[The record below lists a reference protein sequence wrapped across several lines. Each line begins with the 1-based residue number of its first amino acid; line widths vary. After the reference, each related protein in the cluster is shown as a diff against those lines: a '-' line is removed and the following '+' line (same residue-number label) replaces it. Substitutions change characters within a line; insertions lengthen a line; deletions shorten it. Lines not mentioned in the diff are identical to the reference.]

1 MSSTKNGGLPDG
13 DATGASSAGRGVSTP
28 SDLFAQLWEALADV
42 LGTAATAALL
52 RRAAK
57 RASRR
62 APELGDLTIG
72 RVELDYKYTAPPA
85 WQEAGGGMQPLH
97 ELIRELRP
105 LLVEL
110 TGSVVVQR
118 LDRMIDLQPQSVD
131 PPL

>member
-1 MSSTKNGGLPDG
+1 L
-13 DATGASSAGRGVSTP
+13 
-28 SDLFAQLWEALADV
+28 LAQVWEALSDV

-57 RASRR
+57 RAARR
-62 APELGDLTIG
+62 FPVLADLAIG
-72 RVELDYKYTAPPA
+72 LVDLDYKYTAPPA
-85 WQEAGGGMQPLH
+85 WQEGEEGMQPVH

-118 LDRMIDLQPQSVD
+118 LDRMTDLQPQSVD
-131 PPL
+131 PPSPDSKEDPQ